1 MSQNPGEN
9 PDPAKPF
16 EPPVDED
23 PELVSMDAAHQS
35 LADALRI
42 TFRLLVIIMFLL
54 AALFVG
60 SGLQTVGESQRGVK
74 LFFGQASNREVT
86 PGYTFAAPFPLG
98 EVMRVSIGEQR
109 LDLKEQFGP
118 AVPSGPM
125 RSTEIAAL
133 APQSPKLR
141 PDEHGSV
148 LTGDNALAHTWWTV
162 IWRHDASRVYQN
174 LRNINPEQE
183 ERIVRAA
190 VERGVVRAV
199 AETTID
205 DLLKQSGAGAG
216 ESSLSLRVRE
226 LAQQTLDALDSGIIV
241 DRVILDDKT
250 PPARVAGAFQAVT
263 SAESRAAQ
271 AREEAEQE
279 ARTILNSVA
288 GEASRLVVDLIDE
301 YEAAL
306 ELENPSDAEAVL
318 AEIDR
323 ILDGER
329 IDMNGRP
336 IRVSGEVT
344 SIINAAKQY
353 RTNVVAR
360 ARSRATEFNVKLAN
374 FRASPNYFVANEW
387 TPAYERFLRQ
397 TAAETFM
404 LPGGADLEIVLNRDP
419 DIAEEAETARNRR
432 QVEEA
437 MAERDAEQARAFR
450 EKQREAR
457 ERRRERENQ

>member
-1 MSQNPGEN
+1 MSQNPGQN

-23 PELVSMDAAHQS
+23 PSLVSMDAAHQS

-74 LFFGQASNREVT
+74 LFFGQAANREVA

-109 LDLKEQFGP
+109 VNLKSEFGP
-118 AVPSGPM
+118 AVPERTM
-125 RSTEIAAL
+125 RTTAIAEL
-133 APQSPKLR
+133 APKGPKLR

-162 IWRHDASRVYQN
+162 IWRHDPARVYDN
-174 LRNINPEQE
+174 LRNIDPEQE

-205 DLLKQSGAGAG
+205 DLLKQSGAGAA
-216 ESSLSLRVRE
+216 ESSLSLRVRGV
-226 LAQQTLDALDSGIIV
+226 AQQTLDALDSGVVI

-250 PPARVAGAFQAVT
+250 PPARVADAFRNVT

-271 AREEAEQE
+271 RREEAEQE
-279 ARTILNSVA
+279 ARSILNSVA
-288 GEASRLVVDLIDE
+288 GETSRLLVDLIDE
-301 YEAAL
+301 YEAAI
-306 ELENPSDAEAVL
+306 ELENPSEADSVL

-329 IDMNGRP
+329 IAMNGRP
-336 IRVSGEVT
+336 IRASGEVT

-360 ARSRATEFNVKLAN
+360 ARSRATEFNVKLSN

-387 TPAYERFLRQ
+387 SPAYEDFLRYN
-397 TAAETFM
+397 AAQTFM
-404 LPGGADLEIVLNRDP
+404 IPPDSDLEIVLNRDP
-419 DIAEEAETARNRR
+419 DIAEEAEVARNRR
-432 QVEEA
+432 QVDQA
-437 MAERDAEQARAFR
+437 MQERDAEQARAFR
-450 EKQREAR
+450 EQQRQAR
-457 ERRRERENQ
+457 ERRREREDQ